1 MLRRLVPLLVL
12 LPAIALASTPS
23 PSDAPPSGKPA
34 ERESKLAA
42 AQRPAPTPLPPWPE
56 PEDGSACRLTCA
68 DHSYVCRATDHPEDC
83 GRVWAEC
90 VAMCNS
96 SNLDP
101 GVPTPP

>member
-1 MLRRLVPLLVL
+1 MLRRLVPLIVL
-12 LPAIALASTPS
+12 APAIALAAAPIPPDSPRTP
-23 PSDAPPSGKPA
+23 KPA
-34 ERESKLAA
+34 EQESKLAA
-42 AQRPAPTPLPPWPE
+42 AQRSTPTPLPPWPQE
-56 PEDGSACRLTCA
+56 EDESACRLTCA
-68 DHSYVCRATDHPEDC
+68 DHGYVCRATDHPEDC

>member
-12 LPAIALASTPS
+12 LPAIALAAAPS
-23 PSDAPPSGKPA
+23 PSDTPQTAKPA

-42 AQRPAPTPLPPWPE
+42 AQPTPPPLPAWPQA
-56 PEDGSACRLTCA
+56 EDESACRLTCA